1 MCSITHNPTTRTRT
15 YRVPGNHSARKCK
28 DGLSIINMCKYKMAY
43 ISGIVHFSLLGERLF
58 SRSRPRGTQGARVPT
73 RLQFDLRRRSV
84 PQALVAQSRAALTLC
99 PGMGAAPSRPTR
111 VLETRIYVFSVVFL
125 FFSLLAANL
134 LLYHTPSPSSS
145 LLMVVTVQQQP
156 RLKPVP
162 M

>member
-1 MCSITHNPTTRTRT
+1 M
-15 YRVPGNHSARKCK
+15 Y
-28 DGLSIINMCKYKMAY
+28 KYKMAY

-134 LLYHTPSPSSS
+134 LLYHTPPPSSS
-145 LLMVVTVQQQP
+145 LLVVVTVQQQP